1 MLGRTQVSHG
11 KKEEGKSVTVQN
23 RGNRLVDG
31 GGATLLFLESEER
44 SSLWL
49 VLLLGARRQ
58 GPALVR
64 LGLLRSRLSVDAVDP
79 KVHLVIISCLEQ
91 VVATVGQSATSN
103 GQPFPDCATYL
114 SLKTYF
120 FLV

>member
-1 MLGRTQVSHG
+1 MLGGTHVSHG
-11 KKEEGKSVTVQN
+11 KKEEGKSETVQN

-31 GGATLLFLESEER
+31 GGATLLFLEGEER

-49 VLLLGARRQ
+49 VLLLGAWGQ

-64 LGLLRSRLSVDAVDP
+64 LGLLGSCLAVDAVDP
-79 KVHLVIISCLEQ
+79 KVHLVLISSLEE
-91 VVATVGQSATSN
+91 VVATVGQSATAN
-103 GQPFPDCATYL
+103 GEAALDCATYL